1 MRAMPSIVIVF
12 FQFDIERVGARDDAG
27 GFLAMIM
34 IVVVTMVVVM
44 PAGQQPRARDIDHQ
58 AKGSDRDRL
67 VEADGNR
74 IEQARYGFIADQ

>member
-1 MRAMPSIVIVF
+1 
-12 FQFDIERVGARDDAG
+12 
-27 GFLAMIM
+27 MIM
-34 IVVVTMVVVM
+34 IVIMTMVVVM